1 MYVLLLNVFP
11 ILEKF
16 PNTGEDYYSE
26 LSRYFHV
33 VHHVNNNTY
42 MRGDLSSKA
51 VMEQKSKQIICEA
64 VRAMDLAAVFA
75 LFNRT
80 QPPFQGLP

>member
-1 MYVLLLNVFP
+1 MLLLNVFP
-11 ILEKF
+11 IFEKIS
-16 PNTGEDYYSE
+16 NIGEDYYSE

-33 VHHVNNNTY
+33 VHHVNE
-42 MRGDLSSKA
+42 RWLGVVSSKA
-51 VMEQKSKQIICEA
+51 VMEQKVCEA
-64 VRAMDLAAVFA
+64 VRGMDLAAVFA